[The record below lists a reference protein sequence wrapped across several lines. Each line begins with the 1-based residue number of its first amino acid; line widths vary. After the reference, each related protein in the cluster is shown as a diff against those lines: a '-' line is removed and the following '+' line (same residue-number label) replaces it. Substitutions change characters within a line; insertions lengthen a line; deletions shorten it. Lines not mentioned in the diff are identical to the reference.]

1 MQKLIFSAIV
11 ISILV
16 IASVACGSD
25 NESNETVGSLEP
37 QAVEEAVTTDTST
50 TSTTSTTIEIQVEE
64 VVPEY
69 VEPVYEEPAYVE
81 PVYEEPVY
89 YEPPPA
95 VEVPAGSIEEI
106 ICSVF
111 GDQCQKALSVAWCE
125 SNYNPNV
132 VGAAGER
139 GLMQI
144 HPVHINNLPAYGLT
158 WDSMFDP
165 YSNLQYAYALY
176 SSQGWSPW
184 TCA

>member
-1 MQKLIFSAIV
+1 
-11 ISILV
+11 
-16 IASVACGSD
+16 
-25 NESNETVGSLEP
+25 LEP
-37 QAVEEAVTTDTST
+37 QTVEEAVTTDTST

-69 VEPVYEEPAYVE
+69 VEPVYEEPAYVEPAYQE

-176 SSQGWSPW
+176 SSQGWGPW